1 MRTGSGEGGF
11 DVLGGVTEVFRY
23 DRAVIH
29 LVERLAEAQRDAKGC
44 ATGICI
50 SWDSIRLILRQP
62 KQSLNS
68 PPTIFVAF
76 SLVTSRIAPHSA
88 LPMGCL

>member
-1 MRTGSGEGGF
+1 
-11 DVLGGVTEVFRY
+11 
-23 DRAVIH
+23 
-29 LVERLAEAQRDAKGC
+29 LVERLAEAKRDAKVC

-62 KQSLNS
+62 QQSLNS
-68 PPTIFVAF
+68 PPTIFEPF
-76 SLVTSRIAPHSA
+76 SLVTSRLAPHSA